1 LDIVIFSGRI
11 QYLFGELII
20 SIQTQLSKELVH
32 AYKETIYEVTTIPA
46 MVLKVGQT
54 SSRLIALHE
63 QHQAPSS
70 AFITAWNPYSDR
82 MSDEENTKRQDKLIA
97 SIKERELPYYL
108 GEGKDP
114 SGEWPGEASILI
126 LGISLDEAKELGNE
140 WGQNAIIWTGA
151 DGVPQL
157 ILLK

>member
-1 LDIVIFSGRI
+1 MDAYRKTE
-11 QYLFGELII
+11 Y
-20 SIQTQLSKELVH
+20 H
-32 AYKETIYEVTTIPA
+32 AFTEPLLT
-46 MVLKVGQT
+46 LKVSQ
-54 SSRLIALHE
+54 SNSQLIELHQ

-70 AFITAWNPYSDR
+70 AFITAWNPYSEL

-97 SIKERELPYYL
+97 SIKERGFAYYL